1 MINIHGRIKRS
12 AGLLF
17 GLALFGGIIYLLSG
31 ADSFAAMGSISGRHL
46 VAITVVTLTINGVT
60 AFRWKL
66 LLSGLGIANVRWRIL
81 FENITLAKLTGH
93 AFSDLFGDIAVRIHG
108 LHHEKVS
115 VRGVLFSVA
124 AEKTFEAFLL
134 LSVLAGWFCLAVKDA
149 GVTASNSYGLLI
161 IVVVLA
167 LFSQLPFRVAFWW
180 VNRKNGDPKGYEQI
194 ALGFLPGLQVAGL
207 SLVKYLLVAVR
218 YATVFRMLGI
228 TINPLGV
235 FYGTSFAHLGL
246 VGSITPGGLG
256 LVEAGWT
263 GYLSYLRVNTGAIGQ
278 FLLVQ
283 RVVITIC
290 IALATLIVF
299 SLRKKQPVVTT
310 VNKY

>member
-1 MINIHGRIKRS
+1 MIDIHGRLKS
-12 AGLLF
+12 FAGLLF
-17 GLALFGGIIYLLSG
+17 GLALFWGIIYLLSG
-31 ADSFAAMGSISGRHL
+31 ANSFTAMGSIKGRHL
-46 VAITVVTLTINGVT
+46 VAITVITLVINAVA

-66 LLSGLGIANVRWRIL
+66 LLSGLGIANLRWRIL

-93 AFSDLFGDIAVRIHG
+93 AFSDIFGDIAVRIHG

-134 LSVLAGWFCLAVKDA
+134 FSVLAGWFCLAVTDV
-149 GVTASNSYGLLI
+149 GVGGGNNYGLLI
-161 IVVVLA
+161 IIVVLA

-180 VNRKNGDPKGYEQI
+180 VNRKNGDQKAYEQI
-194 ALGFLPGLQVAGL
+194 APGFLPGLQVAGL
-207 SLVKYLLVAVR
+207 SLVKYLLVTAR

-228 TINPLGV
+228 TMDPFGV

-246 VGSITPGGLG
+246 VGSITPGGIG

-263 GYLSYLRVNTGAIGQ
+263 GYLSYLRVTTGAIGQ

-290 IALATLIVF
+290 IALSTVIVF
-299 SLRKKQPVVTT
+299 AFRKSTNIEMK
-310 VNKY
+310 